1 MSRSGVVVVV
11 DVELNQE
18 RGELGV
24 MVQGGG
30 GVSIHVSKYRVSPV
44 IGRAELKPS
53 ACSEAILVRVVI

>member
-24 MVQGGG
+24 VQGGG